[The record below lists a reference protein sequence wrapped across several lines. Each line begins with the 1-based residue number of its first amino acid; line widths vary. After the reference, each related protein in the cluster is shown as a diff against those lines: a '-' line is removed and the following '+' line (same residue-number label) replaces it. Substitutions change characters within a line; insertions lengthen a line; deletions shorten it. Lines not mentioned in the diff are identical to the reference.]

1 MIETDTMR
9 RDVDVIEADLG
20 DQRLLPFVFT
30 PGADD
35 LHTQSARAKLM
46 PNVLMNNQLTSAA
59 VPIQF
64 REIGRM
70 CIEEISCT
78 MMSYSA
84 SETDVSEMHTVKNEI
99 EHIRRHEMFWR
110 RIIDSR
116 ELGNRVDCVGG
127 STYKDMLPI

>member
-1 MIETDTMR
+1 MIETDPMR

-20 DQRLLPFVFT
+20 DQRLLPFVLT

-46 PNVLMNNQLTSAA
+46 PNVLR
-59 VPIQF
+59 V
-64 REIGRM
+64 
-70 CIEEISCT
+70 CIEEIFCT
-78 MMSYSA
+78 MLPYSA
-84 SETDVSEMHTVKNEI
+84 SATGVSEMHTVKDEI
-99 EHIRRHEMFWR
+99 EHIRHRHETFRR

-127 STYKDMLPI
+127 STYKMVLPI